1 MEKNEISIGR
11 SRVNDLVV
19 PHKEVSSFHCKLVF
33 HTDGSLWIHDMDS
46 TNGVFVNGI
55 RIRAK
60 HRVMPGDLIRLGSY
74 DLDWQQALLA
84 GNDAEPA
91 KEKMQ
96 PSPMVESGK
105 TQSSPALKWAV
116 IASVFV
122 GLLIVFFNT
131 GLFEKSKE
139 IIAEVTQTW
148 QLKNKDIV
156 YDISCLVDE
165 TQGGKLI
172 KVIGDTKKELMGVDS
187 VKIDIKEEEEVG
199 LAVKKQIDKEYKYSN
214 DPEYTDRINRIFSKL
229 RSKMDKSKFKYEI
242 HVVESETINAFTA
255 GGQIFVFTGIIDFA
269 ANDDE
274 LACIIGHEIYHNELG
289 HIENKLKELKVARN
303 WLGEGLGDIAYY
315 VTSLLTTSFN
325 QENEVYSDLYGLDLA
340 VKAGYSGC
348 AGIAFW
354 ERMQEKENPGKR
366 TLFDKFMRSHPYS
379 DERVSCNKYHIDL
392 NYYHQCS

>member
-242 HVVESETINAFTA
+242 HVVESETINA
-255 GGQIFVFTGIIDFA
+255 
-269 ANDDE
+269 
-274 LACIIGHEIYHNELG
+274 
-289 HIENKLKELKVARN
+289 
-303 WLGEGLGDIAYY
+303 
-315 VTSLLTTSFN
+315 
-325 QENEVYSDLYGLDLA
+325 LDRKS
-340 VKAGYSGC
+340 V
-348 AGIAFW
+348 
-354 ERMQEKENPGKR
+354 
-366 TLFDKFMRSHPYS
+366 
-379 DERVSCNKYHIDL
+379 V
-392 NYYHQCS
+392 